1 MANSSQDIEDLAAD
15 IGANVYIDVARWH
28 LYLAEAHLHTVLA
41 ERFYPLLS
49 QGVISEDRVNE
60 VLASIPVKLGGG
72 RQELSLG
79 QLLPMQSQVALIDI
93 LETFQRQL

>member
-49 QGVISEDRVNE
+49 QGAISEAEVAE
-60 VLASIPVKLGGG
+60 VLQSIPVKLGGG
-72 RQELSLG
+72 RHELPLE
-79 QLLPMQSQVALIDI
+79 QLLPMQSQVALVDI
-93 LETFQRQL
+93 LETFQRNL